1 VSTVVTGACGFVGCN
16 LVEHLLATG
25 RAVVAIDRSKAWP
38 ADAEARFA
46 ALPGQLT
53 FAPTDVRDP
62 EALERAFADAAASSP
77 QGIEGVLHCAAI
89 TPGLERETRD
99 ADLIMQVNLLG
110 TLRVLEAARDHG
122 ARRVVYPSS
131 ASVYGAA
138 AYPGCPLEEGRDT
151 PVPDT
156 MYGIAKYAAERAA
169 LRARELWSMD
179 VIAARVGAAFGPW
192 ERDTG
197 VRDTLS
203 GPMLATRALV
213 RGERVHLP
221 RAGPSDWVYAPD
233 VAAALVALLDAD
245 VLEHELYHVSGGG
258 GWSLADWCRR
268 LDERLG
274 AHRFCLDPAVTATLP
289 LPARDRDPLAI
300 DRLRAHY
307 LPRYGLEAAMDD
319 YLAWLEARTPAW
331 HAAWCT

>member
-1 VSTVVTGACGFVGCN
+1 MSAIVTGACGFVGCN
-16 LVEHLLATG
+16 LVEHLLAAKRT
-25 RAVVAIDRSKAWP
+25 VVAVDRSARWP

-46 ALPGQLT
+46 TLPGQLT
-53 FAPTDVRDP
+53 FVPADVCDP
-62 EALERAFADAAASSP
+62 EALERAFACATASAH

-99 ADLIMQVNLLG
+99 ADLVMQVNLLG

-122 ARRVVYPSS
+122 ARRVMYLSS

-138 AYPGCPLEEGRDT
+138 AYPGRPLEEGRDM

-156 MYGIAKYAAERAA
+156 MYGIAKYAADRAA
-169 LRARELWSMD
+169 LRARELWGLD
-179 VIAARVGAAFGPW
+179 VIVARVGAVFGPW

-197 VRDTLS
+197 VRDTFS
-203 GPMLATRALV
+203 GPMLATRALLRAEEV
-213 RGERVHLP
+213 RLP
-221 RAGPSDWVYAPD
+221 RGGPSDWVYASD
-233 VAAALVALLDAD
+233 VAAALVALLDAEAH
-245 VLEHELYHVSGGG
+245 EHELYHVSSGG
-258 GWSLADWCRR
+258 GWSLADWCRA

-274 AHRFCLDPAVTATLP
+274 QGRFRLDPDAAATLP
-289 LPARDRDPLAI
+289 LATRDRAPLAI

-307 LPRYGLEAAMDD
+307 LPRYGLEAAMDH

-331 HAAWCT
+331 HASWCA